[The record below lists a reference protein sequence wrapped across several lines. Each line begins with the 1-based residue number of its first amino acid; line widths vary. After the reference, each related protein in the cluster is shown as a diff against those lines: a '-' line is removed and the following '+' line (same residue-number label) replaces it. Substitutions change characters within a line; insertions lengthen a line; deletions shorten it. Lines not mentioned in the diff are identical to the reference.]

1 MAASISG
8 KCRQK
13 GEKNYSGL
21 FDDLLM
27 AYTSRSALE
36 RVRTVSMGT
45 LCELTYRVVLRRAD
59 LAPEACLMVGNDVGE
74 DMIAETLGMKVFLLT
89 DCLINK
95 AGADID
101 RYPHGSFDALRDHL
115 LHCQSV

>member
-1 MAASISG
+1 MELPLCGSRNCWRIFGSIRRPFRNTAASISG

-45 LCELTYRVVLRRAD
+45 LCELTDRVVLRRAD
-59 LAPEACLMVGNDVGE
+59 REKELIDVLRTRNGNLTV
-74 DMIAETLGMKVFLLT
+74 TLGIVPREKNEL
-89 DCLINK
+89 
-95 AGADID
+95 
-101 RYPHGSFDALRDHL
+101 
-115 LHCQSV
+115 